1 MCPYCEIGTYLGTC
15 QCLASDTYP
24 CMFVYRCT
32 MEHRWKPLPEMD
44 RCLLMKEKMGV
55 RELRDNEYKV
65 LFESNG
71 KLYVE
76 VEDVVHKIDNP
87 FDYMPQGV
95 EIEKV
100 DGRVYI
106 KGYAP
111 KKKNKKSKK

>member
-1 MCPYCEIGTYLGTC
+1 
-15 QCLASDTYP
+15 
-24 CMFVYRCT
+24 
-32 MEHRWKPLPEMD
+32 MERRWKALPEMEN
-44 RCLLMKEKMGV
+44 CLLMKEKMGV
-55 RELRDNEYKV
+55 RELKQNEYKV

-95 EIEKV
+95 EIEMV
-100 DGRVYI
+100 GGRAYI
-106 KGYAP
+106 KGYEP